1 MLECDLTN
9 AIFVPSGDHTV
20 WLQPWASGSAFAP
33 PQSGV
38 GWTLIS
44 CRPVPS
50 ACTTQIELCTSGV
63 RWTEKTISFPCGDQS
78 PVELRSSKPAGVIC
92 LSPVPLVLTTNKPS
106 ELKFES
112 NRWKTILLPF
122 GDHSPGMSSPP
133 GLEVICARPPPSEE
147 RIVWMPFWLP
157 SSLNVSQ
164 RRRVPSGDG
173 VPQGLNRF
181 GSCPPTSRHVPSS
194 VLMIREPP
202 PGRSGAPPVAT
213 WIPSGNHIGLSPVS
227 VGAWTSRWPVPSG
240 LMTFTCVSPSSG
252 LYRPKASS
260 PFIPRGLAPAGSANT
275 AASATTR
282 SARSATR
289 RTRPPNENFIL
300 ASLSPEGLPRTGV
313 RQSPAPTNH
322 WVSTDHPAAPI
333 AGQARRS
340 A

>member
-20 WLQPWASGSAFAP
+20 WLQPWASASAFAP
-33 PQSGV
+33 PQSDV

-133 GLEVICARPPPSEE
+133 GLEMICARPPPSEE

-181 GSCPPTSRHVPSS
+181 GSCPP
-194 VLMIREPP
+194 
-202 PGRSGAPPVAT
+202 
-213 WIPSGNHIGLSPVS
+213 
-227 VGAWTSRWPVPSG
+227 
-240 LMTFTCVSPSSG
+240 
-252 LYRPKASS
+252 
-260 PFIPRGLAPAGSANT
+260 
-275 AASATTR
+275 
-282 SARSATR
+282 
-289 RTRPPNENFIL
+289 NENFRL

-340 A
+340 RELLSGRLLSSRIPRWADVWARAAAVTLAGGGLHPEPAAERVNARGGKSGDAPP